1 MSSGQ
6 PALQQVQLRNV
17 VVDISA
23 FGISNDHNDVIITYS
38 LGSCLGLTIYD
49 PVARVAGLVHCMLPL
64 AKIDRQKA
72 AAKPGMFV
80 ETGVPALLDAAFK
93 LGATRKN
100 LVLKATGCGR
110 PMDDKGFFK
119 IGERNHIVLRKLLWK
134 NNLLLAAEHVG
145 GKMSRTVSISV
156 ATGEVTVRVGG
167 PRGEVVLL

>member
-1 MSSGQ
+1 MSSVQ
-6 PALQQVQLRNV
+6 SALQQVQLRNV

-23 FGISNDHNDVIITYS
+23 FEISNDLNDVLITYS
-38 LGSCLGLTIYD
+38 LGSCLGLTLYD

-80 ETGVPALLDAAFK
+80 DTGVPTLLKTAFE
-93 LGATRKN
+93 LGAVKN
-100 LVLKATGCGR
+100 RLVLKATGCGQ
-110 PMDDKGFFK
+110 PMDDKGFFR

-134 NNLLLAAEHVG
+134 NNLLLTAEHVG

-156 ATGEVTVRVGG
+156 ATGEVTVRIGG